1 MSSSRPADT
10 RRAWSLRLRLLVGQ
24 IVVLAIVCLGITG
37 ATELALLHHLVAQ
50 LDGQLAGTSYR
61 SALMYPEPPHSG
73 WRHQH
78 VYPRP
83 GPGPRFLDAPG
94 QPAGMVAAVVSHGNT
109 VDAGYTTSSG
119 DRAELSPAAQL
130 QLSGIAGSRKPV
142 TLNLDGLGRY
152 RVVAAPSRSGGDVI
166 VTGLSM
172 ANIDATLMR
181 MLVIFGIVTVIAL
194 VAATT
199 AGVIII
205 RRALA
210 PLRRVAQTASKV
222 AGLPLA
228 RGEVE
233 LPVRVLESDANP
245 STEVGQLGA
254 ALNQMLDHIAA
265 ALSARQASETRV
277 RQFVADASHELRTP
291 LAAIR
296 GYTELT
302 QRMGD
307 DREAVAQAM
316 GRVASETERMTRLV
330 EDLLLL
336 ARLDSGRPLER
347 EPVDLSRLAVD
358 AVNDAHVAG
367 PDHQWELD
375 LPEEPVVDHRRRG
388 TATSGADESA
398 CQRPHPHR
406 CGHRRDDAVECR
418 AVAHRAAGHRQRT
431 RHPSGAA
438 VRSFRTVRPGRLLAL
453 SQGRQ
458 YRAGPGDRLR
468 GCQGAQRNYRGG
480 QHAGPYRV
488 HGAVATQRMATAR
501 CRSLSQEQVASIS
514 KGLFTCCIG
523 FAMSTPVAVPV
534 ILYVLPSL
542 VAEALPWPP
551 CAYCS
556 VTPLTLPSW
565 TAFTASGS
573 ASASTTLIPV
583 VFPPT
588 AIEILPPALVQ
599 IVVPWTFWSLPS
611 MMTFD
616 ELLPPADTEPPGT
629 EVETPFDLLLLE
641 QPVIP
646 AARIAA
652 PATATVS

>member
-10 RRAWSLRLRLLVGQ
+10 RRVWSLRLRLLVGQ
-24 IVVLAIVCLGITG
+24 IVVLAIVCVGITA

-61 SALMYPEPPHSG
+61 SAQMYPEPPHQG
-73 WRHQH
+73 WRRQH

-109 VDAGYTTSSG
+109 VDAGYTTGSG
-119 DRAELSPAAQL
+119 DRAELSATAQR
-130 QLSGIAGSRKPV
+130 QLSAIAGSRKPV

-152 RVVAAPSRSGGDVI
+152 RVVAAPSRNGGDVI

-172 ANIDATLMR
+172 ANVDATLMR
-181 MLVIFGIVTVIAL
+181 MLAIFGIVTVIAL

-210 PLRRVAQTASKV
+210 PLRRVAQTATKV

-233 LPVRVLESDANP
+233 LPVRVREADANP

-307 DREAVAQAM
+307 DRDAVAQAM
-316 GRVASETERMTRLV
+316 SRVASETERMTRLV

-358 AVNDAHVAG
+358 AVSDAHVAG

-375 LPEEPVVDHRRRG
+375 LPEEPVVVTG
-388 TATSGADESA
+388 
-398 CQRPHPHR
+398 
-406 CGHRRDDAVECR
+406 DAARLHQVL
-418 AVAHRAAGHRQRT
+418 T
-431 RHPSGAA
+431 N
-438 VRSFRTVRPGRLLAL
+438 LLANARVHTGAGTVVTTRL
-453 SQGRQ
+453 SSEGSHTVLQVIDN
-458 YRAGPGDRLR
+458 GPG
-468 GCQGAQRNYRGG
+468 
-480 QHAGPYRV
+480 
-488 HGAVATQRMATAR
+488 
-501 CRSLSQEQVASIS
+501 
-514 KGLFTCCIG
+514 
-523 FAMSTPVAVPV
+523 
-534 ILYVLPSL
+534 
-542 VAEALPWPP
+542 
-551 CAYCS
+551 
-556 VTPLTLPSW
+556 
-565 TAFTASGS
+565 
-573 ASASTTLIPV
+573 
-583 VFPPT
+583 
-588 AIEILPPALVQ
+588 
-599 IVVPWTFWSLPS
+599 
-611 MMTFD
+611 
-616 ELLPPADTEPPGT
+616 
-629 EVETPFDLLLLE
+629 
-641 QPVIP
+641 IP
-646 AARIAA
+646 AALQSEVFERFARGDSSRSRKGGSTGLGLAIVSAVVKAHDGTIVVDSA
-652 PATATVS
+652 PGRTEFTVRLPPNGWQPPAP